1 LNSCSKIRK
10 KTRLKIK
17 NKSMITKDYSCNY
30 KALFVLLASL
40 LITTGSVKAQTQIPE
55 GFPQIPSYDV
65 IKTLIPILE
74 KASVVIIQKEKDKP
88 PFITGILL
96 INEKIDNVLKVVRDF
111 EKYHEFVP
119 NISKI
124 RILEKKED
132 GTEIVEYNLAF
143 DVALGL
149 KFKITYTL
157 EQKYNENEYLIW
169 GLPAKGKEQAFSDV
183 RFIEKYYATEDGR
196 TVMIYSAYADLA
208 SFGFLS
214 KLVYKAFPELQIPTL
229 VSVSTL
235 FPEAVKERIEGK
247 KIIVEPKNVD
257 YDKIKLPQRLPI
269 ESLLPILKTYRTIIV
284 SWHPDENGVRFFSSY
299 SLLKKD
305 INYVKSQITNFEEW
319 KRVFRIIEDAKATQT
334 ENGYKVKFKIKYKIL
349 LPIELEYTQI
359 FNWVGNTRLE
369 CEIDR
374 REKRDIEGGFCSW
387 DFYDTKFG
395 TVIGYTEFS
404 DLRTGSYF
412 LKLLMDKIKGFGI
425 GLRVGMVSAQAEYLR
440 WL

>member
-1 LNSCSKIRK
+1 MNSCSKIRK
-10 KTRLKIK
+10 KTGFKIK
-17 NKSMITKDYSCNY
+17 NKSMQKKNY
-30 KALFVLLASL
+30 NYYKTLVFSLFSL
-40 LITTGSVKAQTQIPE
+40 LMITGSAKAQIPE
-55 GFPQIPSYDV
+55 GFPKIPSYDV
-65 IKTLIPILE
+65 IKTLTPILE
-74 KASVVIIQKEKDKP
+74 RASVVIIQKEKNKP

-96 INEKIDNVLKVVRDF
+96 INEKIDNVVKVIRDF

-124 RILEKKED
+124 RILERKED

-157 EQKYNENEYLIW
+157 EQKYDEKNYLIW
-169 GLPAKGKEQAFSDV
+169 GLPAKGREQAFSDV
-183 RFIEKYYATEDGR
+183 RFIEKYYSTEDGR

-247 KIIVEPKNVD
+247 KIIVESKNVD
-257 YDKIKLPQRLPI
+257 YEKIKIPQRLPI

-284 SWHPDENGVRFFSSY
+284 SWHPDENNVRFFSSY
-299 SLLKKD
+299 SLLRKD
-305 INYVKSQITNFEEW
+305 IKYVKSQITNFESW
-319 KRVFRIIEDAKATQT
+319 KKVFRIIEDAKPTQI

-359 FNWVGNTRLE
+359 YTWIGDSRLE

-374 REKRDIEGGFCSW
+374 KEKRDIEGGFCGW
-387 DFYDTKFG
+387 DFYETKFG

-412 LKLLMDKIKGFGI
+412 LKLLMDKVAGFGI

>member
-1 LNSCSKIRK
+1 LNGCSKIRK

-17 NKSMITKDYSCNY
+17 NKSMIMKDYNY

-40 LITTGSVKAQTQIPE
+40 LIITGSVKAQTQIPE

-96 INEKIDNVLKVVRDF
+96 INEKIDNVVKVVRDF
-111 EKYHEFVP
+111 DRYHEFVP
-119 NISKI
+119 NVSKVK
-124 RILEKKED
+124 ILEKKED

-143 DVALGL
+143 DVALGV

-157 EQKYNENEYLIW
+157 EQKYNEKEYLIW

-208 SFGFLS
+208 SFGLLS
-214 KLVYKAFPELQIPTL
+214 KLVFKAFPELQIPAL
-229 VSVSTL
+229 VAVSTL

-269 ESLLPILKTYRTIIV
+269 ESLLPILRTYKTIIV

-305 INYVKSQITNFEEW
+305 INYVKSQITNFEGW

-334 ENGYKVKFKIKYKIL
+334 ENGYKVKFKIKYKVAF
-349 LPIELEYTQI
+349 PIELEYTQI
-359 FNWVGNTRLE
+359 YNWVGNTRLE

-395 TVIGYTEFS
+395 TIIGYTEFS

-412 LKLLMDKIKGFGI
+412 LKLLMDKVKGFGI
-425 GLRVGMVSAQAEYLR
+425 GLRVAIVSSQAESLR

>member
-1 LNSCSKIRK
+1 MQK
-10 KTRLKIK
+10 KNYNYYKTLVF
-17 NKSMITKDYSCNY
+17 SLFSLLMITGSA
-30 KALFVLLASL
+30 KA
-40 LITTGSVKAQTQIPE
+40 QIPE
-55 GFPQIPSYDV
+55 GFPKIPSYDV
-65 IKTLIPILE
+65 IKTLTPILE
-74 KASVVIIQKEKDKP
+74 RASVVIIQKEKNKP

-96 INEKIDNVLKVVRDF
+96 INEKIDNVVKVIRDF

-124 RILEKKED
+124 RILERKED

-157 EQKYNENEYLIW
+157 EQKYDEKNYLIW
-169 GLPAKGKEQAFSDV
+169 GLPAKGREQAFSDV
-183 RFIEKYYATEDGR
+183 RFIEKYYSTEDGR

-247 KIIVEPKNVD
+247 KIIVESKNVD
-257 YDKIKLPQRLPI
+257 YEKIKIPQRLPI

-284 SWHPDENGVRFFSSY
+284 SWHPDENNVRFFSSY
-299 SLLKKD
+299 SLLRKD
-305 INYVKSQITNFEEW
+305 IKYVKSQITNFESW
-319 KRVFRIIEDAKATQT
+319 KKVFRIIEDAKPTQI

-359 FNWVGNTRLE
+359 YTWIGDSRLE

-374 REKRDIEGGFCSW
+374 KEKRDIEGGFCGW
-387 DFYDTKFG
+387 DFYETKFG

-412 LKLLMDKIKGFGI
+412 LKLLMDKVAGFGI

>member
-10 KTRLKIK
+10 KTGFKIK
-17 NKSMITKDYSCNY
+17 NKSMQKKNY
-30 KALFVLLASL
+30 NYYKTLVFSLFSL
-40 LITTGSVKAQTQIPE
+40 LMITGSAKAQIPE
-55 GFPQIPSYDV
+55 GFPKIPSYDV
-65 IKTLIPILE
+65 IKTLTPILE
-74 KASVVIIQKEKDKP
+74 RASVVIIQKEKNKP

-96 INEKIDNVLKVVRDF
+96 INEKIDNVVKVIRDF

-124 RILEKKED
+124 RILERKED

-157 EQKYNENEYLIW
+157 EQKYDEKNYLIW
-169 GLPAKGKEQAFSDV
+169 GLPAKGREQAFSDV
-183 RFIEKYYATEDGR
+183 RFIEKYYSTEDGR

-247 KIIVEPKNVD
+247 KIIVESKNVD
-257 YDKIKLPQRLPI
+257 YEKIKIPQRLPI

-284 SWHPDENGVRFFSSY
+284 SWHPDENNVRFFSSY
-299 SLLKKD
+299 SLLRKD
-305 INYVKSQITNFEEW
+305 IKYVKSQITNFESW
-319 KRVFRIIEDAKATQT
+319 KKVFRIIEDAKPTQI

-359 FNWVGNTRLE
+359 YTWIGDSRLE

-374 REKRDIEGGFCSW
+374 KEKRDIEGGFCGW
-387 DFYDTKFG
+387 DFYETKFG

-412 LKLLMDKIKGFGI
+412 LKLLMDKVAGFGI

>member
-1 LNSCSKIRK
+1 MNSCSKIRK
-10 KTRLKIK
+10 KTGFKIK
-17 NKSMITKDYSCNY
+17 NKSMQKKNY
-30 KALFVLLASL
+30 NYYKTLVFSLFSL
-40 LITTGSVKAQTQIPE
+40 LMITGSAKAQIPE
-55 GFPQIPSYDV
+55 DFPKIPSYDI
-65 IKTLIPILE
+65 IKTLTPILE
-74 KASVVIIQKEKDKP
+74 RASVVIIQKEKNKP

-96 INEKIDNVLKVVRDF
+96 INEKIDNVIKVVRDF

-119 NISKI
+119 NVSKI
-124 RILEKKED
+124 RILERKED

-157 EQKYNENEYLIW
+157 EQKYDEKNYLIW
-169 GLPAKGKEQAFSDV
+169 GLPAKGREQAFSDV
-183 RFIEKYYATEDGR
+183 RFIEKYYSTEDGR

-257 YDKIKLPQRLPI
+257 YEKIKIPQRLPI

-284 SWHPDENGVRFFSSY
+284 SWHPDENNVRFFSSY
-299 SLLKKD
+299 SLLRKD
-305 INYVKSQITNFEEW
+305 INYVKSQITNFESW
-319 KRVFRIIEDAKATQT
+319 KKVFRIIEDAKPTQI

-359 FNWVGNTRLE
+359 YTWIGDSRLE

-374 REKRDIEGGFCSW
+374 KEKRDIEGGFCSW
-387 DFYDTKFG
+387 DFYETKSG

-412 LKLLMDKIKGFGI
+412 LKLLMDKVAGFGI
-425 GLRVGMVSAQAEYLR
+425 GLRVAMVSAQAEYLR